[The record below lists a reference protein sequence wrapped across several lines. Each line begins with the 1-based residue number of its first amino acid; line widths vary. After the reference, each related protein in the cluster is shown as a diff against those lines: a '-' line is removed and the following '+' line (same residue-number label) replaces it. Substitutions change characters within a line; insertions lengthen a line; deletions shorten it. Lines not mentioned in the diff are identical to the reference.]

1 MARRAFRNG
10 VVRAVGPRQRA
21 ATPSPAGT
29 SGQDLVQQWGCIAC
43 HKLDGP
49 EQLLGPSL
57 WDIGAR
63 KDANY
68 IRESLLEPDV
78 VVVEGFPPGLMKGT
92 LDGQGFYQKLS
103 LQDLNTI
110 VNYLTSLK
118 GGK

>member
-1 MARRAFRNG
+1 CAAG
-10 VVRAVGPRQRA
+10 APIGGSGKELVREG
-21 ATPSPAGT
+21 
-29 SGQDLVQQWGCIAC
+29 GCIVC
-43 HKLDGP
+43 HKFDGP
-49 EQLLGPSL
+49 EKLVGPSL
-57 WDIGAR
+57 WDFGAR

-68 IRESLLEPDV
+68 IRESILEPDA

-110 VNYLTSLK
+110 VNYLASLK